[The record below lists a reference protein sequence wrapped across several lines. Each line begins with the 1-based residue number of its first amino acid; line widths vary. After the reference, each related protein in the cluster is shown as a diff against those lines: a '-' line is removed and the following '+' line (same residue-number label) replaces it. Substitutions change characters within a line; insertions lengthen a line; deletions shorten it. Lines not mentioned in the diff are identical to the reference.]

1 MKHIPLIIIVVTFT
15 ALATLY
21 SVVTPLGEGPDEPGH
36 ARYMFFLAREWRLP
50 VQQADA
56 AKSDVPGEGHQPPLA
71 YALVAPLA
79 AWLPREERQFDMP
92 GNPRFT
98 WANSLAGPSTG
109 SGGAAGQAVE
119 LNAVAHGSRE
129 YMPWRGFVLAWH
141 LARLVS
147 VALGAATVVFTYL
160 AARALQDE
168 SEPNFFVLRLS
179 SFVPLLAA
187 ALVAFNP
194 QFLFISALVT
204 NDALL
209 VMLSA
214 ALLWLAVRRRT
225 TDPSTQLRAG
235 DGRRTIGAI
244 VTYAIAM
251 GLVLGLA
258 LITKQSAIILA
269 PVAFLAVL
277 EQSRLAA
284 MPMSGRVGEWASGR
298 VNATTSP
305 HRPAIPS
312 PRHPSAL
319 LRAGLVNLSIFAGA
333 TLLISGWW
341 YARNWR
347 LYGDL
352 FGLAAFQAEF
362 ITQQFDATSAAAWVA
377 ALAQLHGSFWARF
390 GWMNVAPPGWVIWAF
405 MLVELLALVGWL
417 RYLGERRTTLR
428 QAQGRRNDERPFDA
442 AQGRRTTNDEG
453 RLFRPSS
460 FVLRLWRWWPILLLP
475 LLAFGWVVSFAL
487 TAGLVAWQGRLLFP
501 ALPALA
507 ILLAFGIAKVKGKRQ
522 KVKGFVLFTFYLLPF
537 TLAALAAWLPF
548 GVIRPAYPLHTLPEA
563 VALERLGTP
572 VYGRFGLAND
582 PGAELRGWKLS
593 GPTRAGDTP
602 ELTLIWHALG
612 RQNRNWTVFI
622 HLVDAQEQIVAE
634 DNRPPQDDAFPMLQ
648 WVAGDWVEDRHPLAL
663 PASLAPGEYH
673 IRVGLFFP
681 RTDRRAG
688 VYSKRGTLRGDYL
701 DIGTLT
707 VRS

>member
-1 MKHIPLIIIVVTFT
+1 MAAFI

-50 VQQADA
+50 VQADA

-71 YALVAPLA
+71 YALMAPLA

-98 WANSLAGPSTG
+98 WAIPSSGPSTG
-109 SGGAAGQAVE
+109 SGGTAGQAVE

-168 SEPNFFVLRLS
+168 RPKTKDQSDQYSFVLRPS

-214 ALLWLAVRRRT
+214 ALLWLAVRRPT
-225 TDPSTQLRAG
+225 TDPWPKGHPPLRAG
-235 DGRRTIGAI
+235 DRPFDAAAPLSRVEGQGRRPTTGVII
-244 VTYAIAM
+244 RYACLM
-251 GLVLGLA
+251 GFMLGLA

-277 EQSRLAA
+277 EQSRSVAL
-284 MPMSGRVGEWASGR
+284 STQGRGSAGARRQAGV
-298 VNATTSP
+298 TL
-305 HRPAIPS
+305 S
-312 PRHPSAL
+312 PRHHVTLSAL
-319 LRAGLVNLSIFAGA
+319 LAFGVTTALV
-333 TLLISGWW
+333 SGWW
-341 YARNWR
+341 YTRNWR

-362 ITQQFDATSAAAWVA
+362 ITQPFDATSWAAWIA
-377 ALAQLHGSFWARF
+377 ALTQLHGSFWARF
-390 GWMNVAPPGWVIWAF
+390 GWMNVAPPGWVIWF
-405 MLVELLALVGWL
+405 FTIVELAALVGLFHRWVK
-417 RYLGERRTTLR
+417 
-428 QAQGRRNDERPFDA
+428 DE
-442 AQGRRTTNDEG
+442 RRTTNDQG
-453 RLFRPSS
+453 RKSRPWSS
-460 FVLRLWRWWPILLLP
+460 VLRLGWCWPLVVLP

-507 ILLAFGIAKVKGKRQ
+507 ILLAFGLAKVKG
-522 KVKGFVLFTFYLLPF
+522 FDLFTFYLLPF
-537 TLAALAAWLPF
+537 TLTALAAWLPL

-563 VALERLGTP
+563 LAIERLGTQ
-572 VYGRFGLAND
+572 VYGRFGLAGE
-582 PGAELRGWKLS
+582 PGAELRGWSLS
-593 GPTRAGDTP
+593 GTTRPGDTP
-602 ELTLIWHALG
+602 ELALMWHALG
-612 RQNRNWTVFI
+612 RQNRNWTVFV
-622 HLVDAQEQIVAE
+622 HLVDAHEQIVAE
-634 DNRPPQDDAFPMLQ
+634 DNRSPQDDAFPMLQ

-688 VYSKRGTLRGDYL
+688 VYSKRGTLRGDYM

-707 VRS
+707 VGS

>member
-1 MKHIPLIIIVVTFT
+1 LGFIVTLSPCHLVILSYVKHIPLIIIVIAFT

-36 ARYMFFLAREWRLP
+36 ARYMFFLAREGRLP
-50 VQQADA
+50 VQQAA
-56 AKSDVPGEGHQPPLA
+56 ADTSDVPGEGHQPPLA
-71 YALVAPLA
+71 YTLVAPLA

-98 WANSLAGPSTG
+98 WASPPTG
-109 SGGAAGQAVE
+109 TVVE

-147 VALGAATVVFTYL
+147 VALGAATVVLTY
-160 AARALQDE
+160 AIARALKKRLEIRDWRLQD
-168 SEPNFFVLRLS
+168 SQNLVSNLQSP
-179 SFVPLLAA
+179 VPLLAA

-214 ALLWLAVRRRT
+214 ALLWLVLRRRT
-225 TDPSTQLRAG
+225 MD
-235 DGRRTIGAI
+235 DGRRTIADAALI
-244 VTYAIAM
+244 

-269 PVAFLAVL
+269 PIAFLAVL
-277 EQSRLAA
+277 EQSRSAA
-284 MPMSGRVGEWASGR
+284 ISAKEREGV
-298 VNATTSP
+298 T
-305 HRPAIPS
+305 PS
-312 PRHPSAL
+312 PRHPVTLSAL
-319 LRAGLVNLSIFAGA
+319 LALGGTTALV
-333 TLLISGWW
+333 SGWW

-362 ITQQFDATSAAAWVA
+362 ITQAFDATSAAAWVA
-377 ALAQLHGSFWARF
+377 ALAQLHSSFWARF
-390 GWMNVAPPGWVIWAF
+390 GWMNVRPPGWVIGCFA
-405 MLVELLALVGWL
+405 LVELLALVGWL
-417 RYLGERRTTLR
+417 RYLGGRRRTK
-428 QAQGRRNDERPFDA
+428 
-442 AQGRRTTNDEG
+442 DEG
-453 RLFRPSS
+453 QRAVLSS
-460 FVLRLWRWWPILLLP
+460 FVLRLGRWWPLIALT
-475 LLAFGWVVSFAL
+475 LLAVGWVVSFAL

-501 ALPALA
+501 ALPAVA
-507 ILLAFGIAKVKGKRQ
+507 IGLAFGLARLTVGSRQSAVGRIAWPALWLVPTA
-522 KVKGFVLFTFYLLPF
+522 FCL
-537 TLAALAAWLPF
+537 LAAWLPF
-548 GVIRPAYPLHTLPEA
+548 GVIRPAYPPHTLPEA
-563 VALERLGTP
+563 VAIERLGTP
-572 VYGRFGLAND
+572 VYGRFGMAGER
-582 PGAELRGWKLS
+582 GAELRGWQLN

-602 ELTLIWHALG
+602 ELTLTWHALG

-648 WVAGDWVEDRHPLAL
+648 WVAGDWIEDRHPLAL
-663 PASLAPGEYH
+663 PASLAPGEYR
-673 IRVGLFFP
+673 IRVGLFYP

-688 VYSKRGTLRGDYL
+688 VYSQRGTLRGDYL
-701 DIGTLT
+701 DIGRMIVTEGGG
-707 VRS
+707 S

>member
-1 MKHIPLIIIVVTFT
+1 MHNSKLLTLNFELLTLVLAFVV
-15 ALATLY
+15 LATLY

-36 ARYMFFLAREWRLP
+36 ARYMFFLAREGRLP
-50 VQQADA
+50 VQQAA
-56 AKSDVPGEGHQPPLA
+56 AATSDVPGEGHQPPLA

-98 WANSLAGPSTG
+98 WASPSAR
-109 SGGAAGQAVE
+109 AAAE

-141 LARLVS
+141 MARLVS
-147 VALGAATVVFTYL
+147 VALGATTVVLTY
-160 AARALQDE
+160 AIARSLEKRLEIGDWRLGVLQ
-168 SEPNFFVLRLS
+168 SPISNLQS
-179 SFVPLLAA
+179 PVPLLAA

-209 VMLSA
+209 VTLGA
-214 ALLWLAVRRRT
+214 ALLWLVLRRPT
-225 TDPSTQLRAG
+225 TDNGRPRTDDREPTTENRRPTSRAS
-235 DGRRTIGAI
+235 I
-244 VTYAIAM
+244 TYAIAI

-277 EQSRLAA
+277 EQSRSAA
-284 MPMSGRVGEWASGR
+284 ISAQERHPV
-298 VNATTSP
+298 T
-305 HRPAIPS
+305 PS
-312 PRHPSAL
+312 PRHLVTLSAL
-319 LRAGLVNLSIFAGA
+319 LAFGITTALV
-333 TLLISGWW
+333 SGWW

-352 FGLAAFQAEF
+352 FGLTAFQAEF
-362 ITQQFDATSAAAWVA
+362 ITQAFDATSAAAWVA

-390 GWMNVAPPGWVIWAF
+390 GWMNVLPPRGVMWAF
-405 MLVELLALVGWL
+405 LLVELGALVGL
-417 RYLGERRTTLR
+417 ALLAVGPIVRR
-428 QAQGRRNDERPFDA
+428 P
-442 AQGRRTTNDEG
+442 
-453 RLFRPSS
+453 PS
-460 FVLRLWRWWPILLLP
+460 LIRRLWRWWPILLLP
-475 LLAFGWVVSFAL
+475 LLAFGWVISFAL

-501 ALPALA
+501 GLPAIA
-507 ILLAFGIAKVKGKRQ
+507 ILLAFGLAKIKGKRQ
-522 KVKGFVLFTFYLLPF
+522 KEKGFDLFTFYLLPF
-537 TLAALAAWLPF
+537 ALAALAAWLPF
-548 GVIRPAYPLHTLPEA
+548 GVIRPSYPPHTLPTA

-572 VYGRFGLAND
+572 VYGRFGLASD
-582 PGAELRGWKLS
+582 PGAELLGWQLS
-593 GPTRAGDTP
+593 GPTRPGDTP

-612 RQNRNWTVFI
+612 RQNRNWTVFV
-622 HLVDAQEQIVAE
+622 HLVDTQEQIVAE

-663 PASLAPGEYH
+663 PANLPPGEYR

-681 RTDRRAG
+681 RTERRAG

>member
-1 MKHIPLIIIVVTFT
+1 LKQYLPISLIVLSFL

-36 ARYMFFLAREWRLP
+36 ARYMFFLAREGRLP
-50 VQQADA
+50 VQQAA
-56 AKSDVPGEGHQPPLA
+56 AATSDVPGEGHQPPLA

-98 WANSLAGPSTG
+98 WASPS
-109 SGGAAGQAVE
+109 AAAAAE

-141 LARLVS
+141 MARLVS
-147 VALGAATVVFTYL
+147 VALGAATVVFTY
-160 AARALQDE
+160 AIARSLEKRLEIGDW
-168 SEPNFFVLRLS
+168 RLS
-179 SFVPLLAA
+179 VRQSPISNLQSPVPLLAA
-187 ALVAFNP
+187 ELVAFNP

-209 VMLSA
+209 VTLGA
-214 ALLWLAVRRRT
+214 ALLWLVLRRPT
-225 TDPSTQLRAG
+225 TDDRRPTTRAS
-235 DGRRTIGAI
+235 
-244 VTYAIAM
+244 VPYAIAM

-269 PVAFLAVL
+269 PVAFLAVV
-277 EQSRLAA
+277 EQSRSAA
-284 MPMSGRVGEWASGR
+284 ISAQGQGGV
-298 VNATTSP
+298 TQ
-305 HRPAIPS
+305 S
-312 PRHPSAL
+312 PRHLVTLSAL
-319 LRAGLVNLSIFAGA
+319 LAFGTTTALV
-333 TLLISGWW
+333 SGWW

-362 ITQQFDATSAAAWVA
+362 ITQAFDATSAAAWVA

-390 GWMNVAPPGWVIWAF
+390 GWMNVLPPGWVIGYFA
-405 MLVELLALVGWL
+405 LVELLALMGWL
-417 RYLGERRTTLR
+417 RYLDGRRTT
-428 QAQGRRNDERPFDA
+428 NDE
-442 AQGRRTTNDEG
+442 RRTTNDEG
-453 RLFRPSS
+453 RLFRPLS

-475 LLAFGWVVSFAL
+475 LLAFGWVISFAL

-501 ALPALA
+501 ALPAIAIGLA
-507 ILLAFGIAKVKGKRQ
+507 AGIENVELRMQNRHARIAHFAFYIFNFALLA
-522 KVKGFVLFTFYLLPF
+522 
-537 TLAALAAWLPF
+537 LALWLPF
-548 GVIRPAYPLHTLPEA
+548 GVIRPAYPPHTLPKA

-572 VYGRFGLAND
+572 VYGRFGLASD
-582 PGAELRGWKLS
+582 PGAELLGWQLS
-593 GPTRAGDTP
+593 GPTRPGDTP

-612 RQNRNWTVFI
+612 RQNRNWTVFV

-663 PASLAPGEYH
+663 PANLPPGEYH

-681 RTDRRAG
+681 RTERRAG

>member
-1 MKHIPLIIIVVTFT
+1 MSNSKLKTHNSKLVLLVAAFVV
-15 ALATLY
+15 LATLY

-36 ARYMFFLAREWRLP
+36 ARYVFFLAREGRLP
-50 VQQADA
+50 VQLADA
-56 AKSDVPGEGHQPPLA
+56 ATSDVPGEGHQPPLA
-71 YALVAPLA
+71 YALAAPLA
-79 AWLPREERQFDMP
+79 AWLPREDLQFDMP

-98 WANSLAGPSTG
+98 WATAPAGE
-109 SGGAAGQAVE
+109 AQAVE

-147 VALGAATVVFTYL
+147 VALGAATVVLTYL
-160 AARALQDE
+160 TARSFDCRLQIADC
-168 SEPNFFVLRLS
+168 RLDAEQS
-179 SFVPLLAA
+179 SVVNRQSSIALLAA

-209 VMLSA
+209 VTLSA
-214 ALLWLAVRRRT
+214 ALLWLVVRRPTPDDQRPPT
-225 TDPSTQLRAG
+225 
-235 DGRRTIGAI
+235 GAI
-244 VTYAIAM
+244 IKHASLI

-269 PVAFLAVL
+269 PIALFAVL
-277 EQSRLAA
+277 EQSWLAA
-284 MPMSGRVGEWASGR
+284 ISTKDRAGDRATGRQFVSL
-298 VNATTSP
+298 
-305 HRPAIPS
+305 
-312 PRHPSAL
+312 SAL
-319 LRAGLVNLSIFAGA
+319 LAFGVTTVLV
-333 TLLISGWW
+333 SGWW

-347 LYGDL
+347 LYGDP

-362 ITQQFDATSAAAWVA
+362 MTQAFDATSATAWIA

-390 GWMNVAPPGWVIWAF
+390 GWMNVAPPSWVIWF
-405 MLVELLALVGWL
+405 FTIVELVALIGL
-417 RYLGERRTTLR
+417 FRRGATGD
-428 QAQGRRNDERPFDA
+428 GRRK
-442 AQGRRTTNDEG
+442 TKDEG
-453 RLFRPSS
+453 RLFRLPS
-460 FVLRLWRWWPILLLP
+460 FVFRLWRYWPLIALP

-507 ILLAFGIAKVKGKRQ
+507 ILLAAGIAKANGKRQ
-522 KVKGFVLFTFYLLPF
+522 TANGFDLFTFYLLPF
-537 TLAALAAWLPF
+537 TLAALAIWLPF
-548 GVIRPAYPLHTLPEA
+548 GVIRPAYPQHTLPEA
-563 VALERLGTP
+563 VALERLGTQ
-572 VYGRFGLAND
+572 VYGRFGVAGEA
-582 PGAELRGWKLS
+582 GAELRGWQLN

-602 ELTLIWHALG
+602 ELALIWHALG
-612 RQNRNWTVFI
+612 RQNRNWTVFVHVI
-622 HLVDAQEQIVAE
+622 DAQGQIVAE

-648 WVAGDWVEDRHPLAL
+648 WATGDWVEDRHPLAL
-663 PASLAPGEYH
+663 AANLAPGEYH

-681 RTDRRAG
+681 RTERRAG

-707 VRS
+707 VGS